1 MTSKE
6 FFFGELLEF
15 FGSRCWAIY
24 ISNNSCA
31 VAGWWVMMVV
41 RVSLPVAVGL
51 VGGDGEFSTASSS
64 DETCIG
70 SGVTMLATMDGSS
83 EAVYGESG
91 R

>member
-1 MTSKE
+1 
-6 FFFGELLEF
+6 
-15 FGSRCWAIY
+15 
-24 ISNNSCA
+24 
-31 VAGWWVMMVV
+31 MVV